1 MPSANERMYLMSDER
16 KSAEEKK
23 TSPMTE
29 EEFKGVCEWLGKH
42 LEHKAL
48 IFCYLSL
55 ELCRD
60 FISKVC
66 ELNYRSKGVE
76 VPEKM
81 AQLERVVSD
90 SLEFAEPFITEEERK
105 LFGIKKSDAEGGGN
119 EK

>member
-1 MPSANERMYLMSDER
+1 MSEEI

-23 TSPMTE
+23 ASPLTE
-29 EEFKGVCEWLGKH
+29 EEFNGFVEGLNKH

-48 IFCYLSL
+48 VFCYTSL

-66 ELNYRSKGVE
+66 ELSYRSKGME
-76 VPEKM
+76 APEKM
-81 AQLERVVSD
+81 VQLERIASD
-90 SLEFAEPFITEEERK
+90 SLKYAETFITEEDRK
-105 LFGIKKSDAEGGGN
+105 SFGMKKSDADGEGK

>member
-23 TSPMTE
+23 ASPLTE
-29 EEFKGVCEWLGKH
+29 EEFKGVVEGLDKH

-48 IFCYLSL
+48 TVCCASL

-66 ELNYRSKGVE
+66 EFNYRSKGVE
-76 VPEKM
+76 VPEKL
-81 AQLERVVSD
+81 AQLERIASD
-90 SLEFAEPFITEEERK
+90 SLKYAEPFITEEDRK
-105 LFGIKKSDAEGGGN
+105 LFGMKKSDA
-119 EK
+119 

>member
-1 MPSANERMYLMSDER
+1 MSDER

-23 TSPMTE
+23 ASPLTE
-29 EEFKGVCEWLGKH
+29 EEFKGFVKGLSDH

-48 IFCYLSL
+48 VVLYSSL
-55 ELCRD
+55 ELCHE

-66 ELNYRSKGVE
+66 EYNYRRRGVD

-81 AQLERVVSD
+81 AQLESIASD
-90 SLEFAEPFITEEERK
+90 SLKYAEPFITEEDRK
-105 LFGIKKSDAEGGGN
+105 LFGIKKSDAEGEGK